1 MEQNLMAPLWLKY
14 PSIPEGSIGWRMGY
28 GESYAEQF
36 YQWFYKLTP
45 EEQNDYKY
53 KFPEPVCWSL
63 SEHNI
68 KRRGDFWLY
77 NWEAAKSNME
87 SVESLKKDQR
97 IGIKRKAVFFWG
109 HHPQKDG
116 YVGKECFSQWYRADF
131 YVGHLKYCCME
142 QYMMSKKALLFG
154 DIETNEAIMNATSQ
168 GKIKSLGRSVKNFN
182 EGVWKEWKQ
191 LIVLTGNYYKFSQ
204 LKDARRVLL
213 ETGDAI
219 LAEASPNDTIWGIG
233 MAAKEAQHSAPA
245 QWRGSNL
252 LGFALMTVRAEIARL
267 RKYENEIQNL

>member
-87 SVESLKKDQR
+87 SVESLKKT
-97 IGIKRKAVFFWG
+97 
-109 HHPQKDG
+109 
-116 YVGKECFSQWYRADF
+116 KESESNERQSFS
-131 YVGHLKYCCME
+131 
-142 QYMMSKKALLFG
+142 G
-154 DIETNEAIMNATSQ
+154 DIIRKKMAMLERNV
-168 GKIKSLGRSVKNFN
+168 SV
-182 EGVWKEWKQ
+182 
-191 LIVLTGNYYKFSQ
+191 S
-204 LKDARRVLL
+204 
-213 ETGDAI
+213 
-219 LAEASPNDTIWGIG
+219 GIG
-233 MAAKEAQHSAPA
+233 QISM
-245 QWRGSNL
+245 WD
-252 LGFALMTVRAEIARL
+252 I
-267 RKYENEIQNL
+267 